1 MRRWVFCQ
9 GAFGVW
15 GTESEV
21 VKERKGL
28 VKGECYAT
36 KFALA
41 HSHAS
46 PCRRVAYGIGVR

>member
-1 MRRWVFCQ
+1 MRGWVFCQ

-21 VKERKGL
+21 VKERGGL